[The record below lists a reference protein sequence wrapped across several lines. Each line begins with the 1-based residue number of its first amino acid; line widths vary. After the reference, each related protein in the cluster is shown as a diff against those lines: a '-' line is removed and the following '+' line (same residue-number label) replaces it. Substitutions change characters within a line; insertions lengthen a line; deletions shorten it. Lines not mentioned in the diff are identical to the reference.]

1 MNHLFPPAL
10 RVAKP
15 VDTTQFLQGVEALQP
30 TLDEKAKED
39 ADRS

>member
-15 VDTTQFLQGVEALQP
+15 VDSAHFLEGVAGLQSR
-30 TLDEKAKED
+30 LDEKAKKN
-39 ADRS
+39 ADD